1 MEDPADPNLMLQEY
15 IPGGEHDVW
24 MFNGYFDGGSDC
36 LAGFTGRKLRQT
48 PVYTGVT
55 SLGVCLAN
63 DEVLRTTT
71 RWMRE
76 LGYRGILD
84 IGYRFDARDGLYK
97 VLDANPRI
105 GATFRLFTASNG
117 LDVARALYLD
127 ITGQPVP
134 EGRQVEGRKWMV
146 EGGDLDSALQYR
158 RDGKLTIRA
167 WIASLRGVQEGSYFA
182 RDDLAPFMD
191 ASLGF
196 LRRKSRGAN
205 GPGAGPDPPLQA
217 SVDQHFAV
225 RADIYDRPTVD
236 GLSYAKRRATTIQW
250 IEELGL
256 PRTARILDIG
266 TGAGLTSVDFAER
279 GFEVIATDTVSAMTE
294 ATSRLASERGVAD
307 RVRTLLADAHK
318 LPFED
323 GAFDVAIAMGVLP
336 WLHSPKQA
344 MTEMARVLS
353 PGGYA
358 LISVD
363 NLFRMPDLLDPRRNP
378 IGVTVVRWLGDALRR
393 TGLRRAP
400 RSNGLSRRD
409 APGTVETYLAGLG
422 LTEIRRTTIGFG
434 PITFWNHPIVP
445 EGASVRLHRAL
456 QGLADRRVPVIRDL
470 GGHWVI
476 LARKHSD

>member
-1 MEDPADPNLMLQEY
+1 M
-15 IPGGEHDVW
+15 
-24 MFNGYFDGGSDC
+24 
-36 LAGFTGRKLRQT
+36 
-48 PVYTGVT
+48 
-55 SLGVCLAN
+55 AN
-63 DEVLRTTT
+63 DDVLATTT
-71 RWMRE
+71 RWMKE

-127 ITGQPVP
+127 LTGQPVP
-134 EGRQVEGRKWMV
+134 KGEQVEGRKWMV

-167 WIASLRGVQEGSYFA
+167 WAASLRGVQETSYFA
-182 RDDLAPFMD
+182 RDDLGPFVD

-196 LRRKSRGAN
+196 LRRKTLDTSSPATV
-205 GPGAGPDPPLQA
+205 PQAPLQA
-217 SVDQHFAV
+217 SVDDHFAT
-225 RADIYDRPTVD
+225 RATYWRDIYERSTVD
-236 GLSYAKRRATTIQW
+236 GLSYAKRRATTLRW
-250 IEELGL
+250 IEQLGL
-256 PRTARILDIG
+256 PTTARILDIG
-266 TGAGLTSVDFAER
+266 SGAGLTSVDFAER
-279 GFEVIATDTVSAMTE
+279 GFEVTATDTVSAMTE
-294 ATSRLASERGVAD
+294 ATNRLASERGVAD

-323 GAFDVAIAMGVLP
+323 GAFDVVIAMGVLP
-336 WLHSPKQA
+336 WLHTPEQA
-344 MTEMARVLS
+344 MAEMARVLS

-363 NLFRMPDLLDPRRNP
+363 NLFRLPDLLDPRRNP
-378 IGVTVVRWLGDALRR
+378 IMLTLVRWLGDALRR
-393 TGLRRAP
+393 TGVRRSP
-400 RSNGLSRRD
+400 RRNGLSRRD
-409 APGTVETYLAGLG
+409 APGTVETYLARLG

-445 EGASVRLHRAL
+445 EGAAVRLHRAL

-470 GGHWVI
+470 GGHWVV
-476 LARKHSD
+476 LARKDSD